1 MINVCYCGNDKI
13 FIGAFLSAYS
23 LAKSASEPVAVYL
36 LTADISYIK
45 KEYVP
50 LSEEHRLKIEEGIK
64 RFNPENKV
72 IMLDAS
78 SAFKEIFSKGRNMRT
93 MYTPFA
99 FLRLLMDMVEG
110 LPDRVLYLDT
120 DTVVLKDVAPLYHLD
135 LKGTDLAMVHDSMRE
150 RSYCNSGVILF
161 DMKAIKKDGSF
172 QKCRDYLFT
181 HKLMMP
187 DQDTIN
193 HFYKRNRII
202 IPRIYNEQRGIK
214 NETVIRH
221 YCQSIRFLPY
231 FHIIKA
237 KPWEWKRFKKAYKK
251 DSELPIFKEFREIE
265 PF

>member
-23 LAKSASEPVAVYL
+23 LAKNASEPVTVYL

-50 LSEEHRLKIEEGIK
+50 LKEEQRAKIEETIN
-64 RFNPENKV
+64 RFNPDNKV
-72 IMLDAS
+72 ILLDAS
-78 SAFKEIFSKGRNMRT
+78 SAFKEIFSKGKNMRT
-93 MYTPFA
+93 MYTPFT
-99 FLRLLMDMVEG
+99 FLRLLMDMVDG

-120 DTVVLKDVAPLYHLD
+120 DTVVLKDVSPFYHLD

-150 RSYCNSGVILF
+150 KNYCNAGVILF
-161 DMKAIKKDGSF
+161 DLAAIKKDGTF

-202 IPRIYNEQRGIK
+202 VSRIYNEQRGIK
-214 NETVIRH
+214 EDTVIRH
-221 YCQSIRFLPY
+221 YCQSIRILPY

-237 KPWEWKRFKKAYKK
+237 KPWEWERFKKAYKK
-251 DSELPIFKEFREIE
+251 DSELPIFKEFREIQ